1 MIELDTK
8 VSKDINVIKNNSM
21 MARTSVEECSII
33 VRNMQG
39 TVAKN
44 GSKTVENQASIFKLQ
59 ELKLDRKEFMG

>member
-44 GSKTVENQASIFKLQ
+44 GSKTVEN
-59 ELKLDRKEFMG
+59 